1 MFRGLAFLVLVLFVN
16 AALFS
21 PMVDE
26 KDIFDKA
33 GCQVDDI
40 NSAYEFIDQV
50 VLGNYDETPED
61 EDDDKSH
68 FFQLVKAV
76 FKNDKLLEFNII
88 TNYFILVSEIKYR
101 FEHDM
106 ALPLGFQQ
114 VISPPPDLG

>member
-1 MFRGLAFLVLVLFVN
+1 MFRSLAFLVLALFIN

-21 PMVDE
+21 PVVDE

-40 NSAYEFIDQV
+40 NSAYEFVDQIL
-50 VLGNYDETPED
+50 LGNIDEPPED

-68 FFQLVKAV
+68 FFQLVKAI
-76 FKNDKLLEFNII
+76 FKNNLFQEFKVI

-101 FEHDM
+101 FEHHK

-114 VISPPPDLG
+114 VISPPPDLV